1 MSGAGSLTGYVAEFI
16 AGTTLDDV
24 PDEVRA
30 LGAKSLLD
38 GLGLALAGS
47 VAESSR
53 LVRAHIAALRSS
65 GESLAIGT
73 ALRLPA
79 RFAALANGTAIHA
92 DDYDDTQLAVAPDR
106 VYGLLTHPTAPVL
119 PAALAVAEAGG
130 RSGGDLVT
138 AYHVGVEVETKIAEA
153 IAPRHY
159 DDGFHTTATVG
170 CFGAAAAVANLRGC
184 SPRTAAVALG
194 LAGSHAG
201 GLRESFGTM
210 TKPLH
215 AGRAAEAGVV
225 AVDLAASGFS
235 ATARV
240 LEAPRGFF
248 QAAGGGYDDAS
259 IRDRLGAPWTFAAPG
274 VSIKPHPSGSLTHP
288 AMHALAALVAEHDLR
303 PQQVERVRVGTSRH
317 LPNALIHHRPR
328 SALEAKFSMEFCLA
342 IVLLERRAGLAEF
355 RDEVVRR
362 PDVQALIE
370 RVDFEVDAEAEAAG
384 FDRMTS
390 LLRVELRDGRRLGA
404 RADFAPGSP
413 ALPMSYADVAA
424 KFRACADFAGWPPDR
439 AEQAIALVA
448 TLDDLDDVREL
459 TRLLGQQGGPGAA

>member
-1 MSGAGSLTGYVAEFI
+1 VSEEASLTAHVADFV
-16 AGTTLDDV
+16 ARTTLDDV

-47 VAESSR
+47 VAEGSR
-53 LVRAHIAALRSS
+53 LLRAHIESLRSS
-65 GESLAIGT
+65 GESSALGT
-73 ALRLPA
+73 SLRLPA

-119 PAALAVAEAGG
+119 PAVLAVAEAER
-130 RSGGDLVT
+130 RSGADLVA

-159 DDGFHTTATVG
+159 GDGFHTTATVG

-184 SPRTAAVALG
+184 SARSSAVALG
-194 LAGSHAG
+194 IAGSHAA
-201 GLRESFGTM
+201 GLREHFGTM

-225 AVDLAASGFS
+225 AADLAAAGFTAS
-235 ATARV
+235 ARV

-248 QAAGGGYDDAS
+248 QAAGGGYDEAS
-259 IRDRLGAPWTFAAPG
+259 IRDRLGAPWTFASPG

-288 AMHALAALVAEHDLR
+288 AMHALARLAEEHDVR
-303 PQQVERVRVGTSRH
+303 AEQVERVRVGTSRH

-328 SALEAKFSMEFCLA
+328 TALEAKFSMEFCAA
-342 IVLLERRAGLAEF
+342 IVLLERRGGLAEF
-355 RDEVVRR
+355 RDEVVLR

-370 RVDFEVDAEAEAAG
+370 RVEFAVDPEAEAAG
-384 FDRMTS
+384 FDRMAT
-390 LLRVELRDGRRLGA
+390 LIEIELRDGRVLRG
-404 RADFAPGSP
+404 RADFAAGSP
-413 ALPMSYADVAA
+413 ALPMSYDDVAA
-424 KFRACADFAGWPPDR
+424 KFRECADHASWPAHR
-439 AEQAIALVA
+439 VEAAIELVA
-448 TLDDLDDVREL
+448 RLEDLDDVGEL
-459 TRLLGQQGGPGAA
+459 TALLSG